1 MRGGSVG
8 DPPRGLRAP
17 SENQDSNLTVT
28 VTLCVTL
35 GHNLTPL
42 GLLGLIHRGRGVPT
56 PRGAGRLA
64 WRPRPVL
71 GLQAAAGVP
80 VDPSLSIAP
89 CWSEGTRRGGH
100 GHMMAPGGEAG
111 GPGGVG
117 RGADPVRQAGCP
129 GGQAAPLPAFMLVVK
144 PAGPR
149 GEPRRGRRPSG
160 RQREPRCKIRKHR
173 RAAPAC
179 APPPPPHRSLRGGC
193 ASNRNEAAQPSP
205 PPRGRAGSPRGLES
219 WEVPS
224 SRVGIQ
230 SWFSWERHGADT
242 TRASR
247 RGLWLCRAGQLRG
260 KCPWPVSG
268 PESRNFP
275 TSTCTHPGTPS

>member
-1 MRGGSVG
+1 MWGAGPTLSGRLGAREDRQRPCPHSCWWSS
-8 DPPRGLRAP
+8 LRAHEVSP
-17 SENQDSNLTVT
+17 GGAGGHQGARGNQDVRSGNT
-28 VTLCVTL
+28 
-35 GHNLTPL
+35 
-42 GLLGLIHRGRGVPT
+42 
-56 PRGAGRLA
+56 
-64 WRPRPVL
+64 
-71 GLQAAAGVP
+71 
-80 VDPSLSIAP
+80 
-89 CWSEGTRRGGH
+89 
-100 GHMMAPGGEAG
+100 GEQ
-111 GPGGVG
+111 P
-117 RGADPVRQAGCP
+117 PP
-129 GGQAAPLPAFMLVVK
+129 
-144 PAGPR
+144 
-149 GEPRRGRRPSG
+149 
-160 RQREPRCKIRKHR
+160 
-173 RAAPAC
+173 
-179 APPPPPHRSLRGGC
+179 APPAPPSHRSLRGGC